1 MWEKILER
9 HIPTKEQVSKIQK
22 KRSKL
27 NVKKK
32 KSSVIKWANNKDL
45 IQEDMAQMASG
56 HMKR

>member
-1 MWEKILER
+1 M
-9 HIPTKEQVSKIQK
+9 S
-22 KRSKL
+22 
-27 NVKKK
+27 KKK